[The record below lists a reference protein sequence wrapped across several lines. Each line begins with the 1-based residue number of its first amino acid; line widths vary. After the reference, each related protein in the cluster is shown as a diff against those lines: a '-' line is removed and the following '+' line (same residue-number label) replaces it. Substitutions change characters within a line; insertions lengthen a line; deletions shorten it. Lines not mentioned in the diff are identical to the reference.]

1 MAVLE
6 VGVPARQPRGSIRR
20 SCTQTRESQVRDPA
34 GGLVSPLSSNDVFNA
49 VPYRLSHRSDVI
61 NGALRSI
68 STSYDNITEVIVI
81 KSLVAIFVQA
91 VGEPSEPR
99 MHFQVRASDLPS
111 PPFFVD
117 LTICHILCSRL
128 TLGQMSDC
136 EAHGLVTGG
145 AKGRRSKVS
154 VLLSRGNTG
163 SP

>member
-1 MAVLE
+1 MFSPCLQTTSLT
-6 VGVPARQPRGSIRR
+6 RYLIGSP
-20 SCTQTRESQVRDPA
+20 T
-34 GGLVSPLSSNDVFNA
+34 GLMSSTA
-49 VPYRLSHRSDVI
+49 
-61 NGALRSI
+61 ALRSS
-68 STSYDNITEVIVI
+68 STAYDNSTEVIVI
-81 KSLVAIFVQA
+81 KSPVAIFVQA